1 MASQGQRFR
10 RKALRRGY
18 KVDEVDAFLDRV
30 EATLAGQPVGA
41 PVASQ
46 EVHDVVF
53 RVRFNGYD
61 EWQVDLHLDRVER
74 QLAELEERG
83 GVVSRGTDSG
93 MSDRLG
99 APNRMGPP
107 MRDDRGPVPMHDDR
121 GPVPMHDDRG
131 PVPMHDDRG
140 PVPMRGDRGPVP
152 MRGDRGPVPMHDDR
166 GPVPMRDDRGPV
178 PMRDDRGPVPMRGDR
193 GPVPMHDDR
202 GPVPM
207 RDDRG
212 PGPVP
217 PRPMPA
223 QAGPP
228 ADRYGRYDEPS
239 GAFAA
244 GGYDAPRGG
253 YDTPRGPGG
262 PGPMGPGGP
271 GPMGPGG
278 PGPGHG
284 GPPQR
289 GLPAGSGGYG
299 PDGRF
304 DGFEAGRHGRADM
317 TAEIRMPERDL
328 RELRGRGPA
337 GPPSLPQQPFGGP
350 PMGGPPPIDGPPVGG
365 PPPMAGPPMAGPPG
379 SDLHRVDQIRRSFE
393 VRRFGSGYDPEQV
406 DRLFDGILGGMT
418 GRGPMPVNPKDLDT
432 LRFGL
437 VPGGYFEAEVDAALK
452 DVQDILFGR

>member
-30 EATLAGQPVGA
+30 EATLDGRQVGA

-74 QLAELEERG
+74 QLAELEERSAAGRG
-83 GVVSRGTDSG
+83 GDPRMGPPD
-93 MSDRLG
+93 
-99 APNRMGPP
+99 RMGPP
-107 MRDDRGPVPMHDDR
+107 MRDDRGMVPQ
-121 GPVPMHDDRG
+121 PM
-131 PVPMHDDRG
+131 
-140 PVPMRGDRGPVP
+140 
-152 MRGDRGPVPMHDDR
+152 
-166 GPVPMRDDRGPV
+166 
-178 PMRDDRGPVPMRGDR
+178 
-193 GPVPMHDDR
+193 
-202 GPVPM
+202 
-207 RDDRG
+207 
-212 PGPVP
+212 P

-228 ADRYGRYDEPS
+228 DRYGRYDEPT
-239 GAFAA
+239 GAFA

-253 YDTPRGPGG
+253 YDAPRGPGGPGG

-271 GPMGPGG
+271 MG
-278 PGPGHG
+278 GHG
-284 GPPQR
+284 LPPR
-289 GLPAGSGGYG
+289 GLPAGPGGYG
-299 PDGRF
+299 PDEQRMPGGYGPDDQRGPGGYGPEDQRGPGGYGPDDQRSPGGYPPEEPRF

-317 TAEIRMPERDL
+317 TAEIRMPERDP
-328 RELRGRGPA
+328 RDMRRGPA
-337 GPPSLPQQPFGGP
+337 GPPPMPQQG
-350 PMGGPPPIDGPPVGG
+350 IGG
-365 PPPMAGPPMAGPPG
+365 PPPMAGPPAVPGPPMGGPPMAGPPG
-379 SDLHRVDQIRRSFE
+379 SDLYRVDQIRRRFQ
-393 VRRFGSGYDPEQV
+393 VRRFGSGYDPDQV
-406 DRLFDGILGGMT
+406 DRFFETLLGGMQ
-418 GRGPMPVNPKDLDT
+418 GRNPMPVNPKDLDT

>member
-30 EATLAGQPVGA
+30 EATLDGRQVGA

-74 QLAELEERG
+74 QLAELEERTGAGRG
-83 GVVSRGTDSG
+83 GDPRMGPPD
-93 MSDRLG
+93 
-99 APNRMGPP
+99 RMGPP
-107 MRDDRGPVPMHDDR
+107 MRDDRGGMVPQ
-121 GPVPMHDDRG
+121 PM
-131 PVPMHDDRG
+131 
-140 PVPMRGDRGPVP
+140 
-152 MRGDRGPVPMHDDR
+152 
-166 GPVPMRDDRGPV
+166 
-178 PMRDDRGPVPMRGDR
+178 
-193 GPVPMHDDR
+193 
-202 GPVPM
+202 
-207 RDDRG
+207 
-212 PGPVP
+212 P

-223 QAGPP
+223 QSGPP
-228 ADRYGRYDEPS
+228 DRYGRYDEPT
-239 GAFAA
+239 GAFA

-253 YDTPRGPGG
+253 YDAPRGPAG

-271 GPMGPGG
+271 MG
-278 PGPGHG
+278 GHG
-284 GPPQR
+284 APPR
-289 GLPAGSGGYG
+289 GLPAGPGGYG
-299 PDGRF
+299 PPDDQRMPGGYGPPDDQRMPGGYGPPDDPRSSGGYPPEEPRF

-328 RELRGRGPA
+328 RDMRRGPA
-337 GPPSLPQQPFGGP
+337 GPPPMPQPGIGGPPMAGPPAVAGP
-350 PMGGPPPIDGPPVGG
+350 PMGGPPVG
-365 PPPMAGPPMAGPPG
+365 GPPMAGPPG
-379 SDLHRVDQIRRSFE
+379 SDLYRVDQIRRSFQ
-393 VRRFGSGYDPEQV
+393 VRRFGSGYDPDQV
-406 DRLFDGILGGMT
+406 DRFFETLLGGMQ
-418 GRGPMPVNPKDLDT
+418 RRNPMPVDPKDLDT

>member
-30 EATLAGQPVGA
+30 EATLDGRQVGA

-83 GVVSRGTDSG
+83 AGRGGDPR

-99 APNRMGPP
+99 PPDRMGPP
-107 MRDDRGPVPMHDDR
+107 MRDDRGMVPQ
-121 GPVPMHDDRG
+121 PM
-131 PVPMHDDRG
+131 
-140 PVPMRGDRGPVP
+140 
-152 MRGDRGPVPMHDDR
+152 
-166 GPVPMRDDRGPV
+166 
-178 PMRDDRGPVPMRGDR
+178 
-193 GPVPMHDDR
+193 
-202 GPVPM
+202 
-207 RDDRG
+207 
-212 PGPVP
+212 P

-228 ADRYGRYDEPS
+228 ADRYGRYDEPT
-239 GAFAA
+239 GAFA

-253 YDTPRGPGG
+253 YDAPRGPAG

-271 GPMGPGG
+271 M
-278 PGPGHG
+278 G
-284 GPPQR
+284 GPPPR
-289 GLPAGSGGYG
+289 GLPAGPSGYG
-299 PDGRF
+299 PDDQRMPGGYGQDDQRMPGGYGQDDQRAPGGYPPPPEEPRF
-304 DGFEAGRHGRADM
+304 DGFEAGRHGRTDM

-328 RELRGRGPA
+328 RDMRRGPA
-337 GPPSLPQQPFGGP
+337 GPPPMPQQGMGGP
-350 PMGGPPPIDGPPVGG
+350 PMAGPPAVPGPPVGG
-365 PPPMAGPPMAGPPG
+365 PPMVGPPMAGPPG
-379 SDLHRVDQIRRSFE
+379 SDLYRVDQIRRRFQ
-393 VRRFGSGYDPEQV
+393 VRRFGSGYDPDQV
-406 DRLFDGILGGMT
+406 DRFFETLLGGMQ
-418 GRGPMPVNPKDLDT
+418 GRNPMPVNPKDLDT

>member
-1 MASQGQRFR
+1 VASQGQRFR

-41 PVASQ
+41 PVTSQ

-83 GVVSRGTDSG
+83 GLPGQESDS
-93 MSDRLG
+93 
-99 APNRMGPP
+99 RMGDRIGPP
-107 MRDDRGPVPMHDDR
+107 ERTGPAMRDDRGP
-121 GPVPMHDDRG
+121 G
-131 PVPMHDDRG
+131 
-140 PVPMRGDRGPVP
+140 PMR
-152 MRGDRGPVPMHDDR
+152 DDR

-178 PMRDDRGPVPMRGDR
+178 PMRDDRGPGPMR
-193 GPVPMHDDR
+193 DDR

-207 RDDRG
+207 RDERG
-212 PGPVP
+212 SAALPPPMP

-223 QAGPP
+223 QAGP
-228 ADRYGRYDEPS
+228 AERYGGRYDEPTS
-239 GAFAA
+239 TFAGFDA
-244 GGYDAPRGG
+244 PPRGGFDAPRGGYDAPRGG
-253 YDTPRGPGG
+253 YDAPRGPAG
-262 PGPMGPGGP
+262 PGPMGPGA
-271 GPMGPGG
+271 PMGPGM
-278 PGPGHG
+278 GHG
-284 GPPQR
+284 GPPR
-289 GLPAGSGGYG
+289 GPAGYG
-299 PDGRF
+299 PDDRF
-304 DGFEAGRHGRADM
+304 DGFEAGRHGRVDM

-337 GPPSLPQQPFGGP
+337 GGPPPMPQQPHGP
-350 PMGGPPPIDGPPVGG
+350 IGG
-365 PPPMAGPPMAGPPG
+365 PPPMPQQPHGPIGGPPLGGPPPVAGPPMAGPPG
-379 SDLHRVDQIRRSFE
+379 SDLYRVDQIRRSLQ

-406 DRLFDGILGGMT
+406 DRLFEGILAAMS

-437 VPGGYFEAEVDAALK
+437 VPGGYFEAEVDAALEQ
-452 DVQDILFGR
+452 VQDILFGR

>member
-30 EATLAGQPVGA
+30 EATLDGRQVGA

-74 QLAELEERG
+74 QLAELEERTSAGRG
-83 GVVSRGTDSG
+83 GDPRMG
-93 MSDRLG
+93 DRLG
-99 APNRMGPP
+99 PPDRMGPP
-107 MRDDRGPVPMHDDR
+107 LRDDRGGMVPQ
-121 GPVPMHDDRG
+121 PM
-131 PVPMHDDRG
+131 
-140 PVPMRGDRGPVP
+140 
-152 MRGDRGPVPMHDDR
+152 
-166 GPVPMRDDRGPV
+166 
-178 PMRDDRGPVPMRGDR
+178 
-193 GPVPMHDDR
+193 
-202 GPVPM
+202 
-207 RDDRG
+207 
-212 PGPVP
+212 P

-228 ADRYGRYDEPS
+228 ADRYGRYDEPT
-239 GAFAA
+239 GAFA

-253 YDTPRGPGG
+253 YDAQRGPGG

-271 GPMGPGG
+271 MG
-278 PGPGHG
+278 GHG
-284 GPPQR
+284 VPPR
-289 GLPAGSGGYG
+289 GLPAGPGAYGPPDEQRMPGGYG
-299 PDGRF
+299 PPDDQRGPGGYGPPDDQRGPGGGYPPEEPRF

-317 TAEIRMPERDL
+317 TAEIRMPER
-328 RELRGRGPA
+328 ELRDMRRGPA
-337 GPPSLPQQPFGGP
+337 GPPPMPQQGLGGP
-350 PMGGPPPIDGPPVGG
+350 PMAGPPAVAG
-365 PPPMAGPPMAGPPG
+365 PPMAGPPMGGPPMAGPPG
-379 SDLHRVDQIRRSFE
+379 SDLYRVDQIRRSFQ
-393 VRRFGSGYDPEQV
+393 VRRFGSGYDPDQV
-406 DRLFDGILGGMT
+406 DRFFETLLGGMQ
-418 GRGPMPVNPKDLDT
+418 RRNPMPVDPKDLDT

>member
-83 GVVSRGTDSG
+83 GVPGGRGGDPR
-93 MSDRLG
+93 MADRL
-99 APNRMGPP
+99 GPP
-107 MRDDRGPVPMHDDR
+107 MRDDRGLSPVPQ
-121 GPVPMHDDRG
+121 PPM
-131 PVPMHDDRG
+131 
-140 PVPMRGDRGPVP
+140 
-152 MRGDRGPVPMHDDR
+152 
-166 GPVPMRDDRGPV
+166 
-178 PMRDDRGPVPMRGDR
+178 
-193 GPVPMHDDR
+193 
-202 GPVPM
+202 
-207 RDDRG
+207 
-212 PGPVP
+212 P
-217 PRPMPA
+217 PRGMPA

-228 ADRYGRYDEPS
+228 ADRYGRYDEPT
-239 GAFAA
+239 GAFA

-253 YDTPRGPGG
+253 YDAPRGPGG
-262 PGPMGPGGP
+262 PGPMGPGAPMGYGGP
-271 GPMGPGG
+271 PPRGLPPGPGG
-278 PGPGHG
+278 
-284 GPPQR
+284 
-289 GLPAGSGGYG
+289 YG
-299 PDGRF
+299 QDDSRYGQDEQRF

-317 TAEIRMPERDL
+317 TAEIRMSE
-328 RELRGRGPA
+328 RELRDMRDRGPA
-337 GPPSLPQQPFGGP
+337 GPPALPQQGMGGGP
-350 PMGGPPPIDGPPVGG
+350 PMAGPPVGG
-365 PPPMAGPPMAGPPG
+365 PPMVGPPMAGPPG
-379 SDLHRVDQIRRSFE
+379 SELYRVDQIRRSFQ
-393 VRRFGSGYDPEQV
+393 VRRFGSGYDPDQV
-406 DRLFDGILGGMT
+406 DRFFETLLGGMQ
-418 GRGPMPVNPKDLDT
+418 GRNPMPVNPKDLDT

>member
-30 EATLAGQPVGA
+30 EATLDGRQVGA

-74 QLAELEERG
+74 QLAELEERTSAGRG
-83 GVVSRGTDSG
+83 GDPRMG
-93 MSDRLG
+93 DRLG
-99 APNRMGPP
+99 PPDRMGPP
-107 MRDDRGPVPMHDDR
+107 LRDDRGGMVPQ
-121 GPVPMHDDRG
+121 PM
-131 PVPMHDDRG
+131 
-140 PVPMRGDRGPVP
+140 
-152 MRGDRGPVPMHDDR
+152 
-166 GPVPMRDDRGPV
+166 
-178 PMRDDRGPVPMRGDR
+178 
-193 GPVPMHDDR
+193 
-202 GPVPM
+202 
-207 RDDRG
+207 
-212 PGPVP
+212 P

-228 ADRYGRYDEPS
+228 ADRYGRYDEPT
-239 GAFAA
+239 GAFA

-253 YDTPRGPGG
+253 YDAQRGPGG

-271 GPMGPGG
+271 MG
-278 PGPGHG
+278 GHG
-284 GPPQR
+284 VPPR
-289 GLPAGSGGYG
+289 GLPAGPGAYGPPDEQRMPGGYG
-299 PDGRF
+299 PPDDQRGPGGYGPPDDQRGPGGGYPPEEPRF

-317 TAEIRMPERDL
+317 TAEIRMPER
-328 RELRGRGPA
+328 ELRDMRRGPA
-337 GPPSLPQQPFGGP
+337 GPPPMPQQGLGGPPMAGPPAVAGP
-350 PMGGPPPIDGPPVGG
+350 PMGGPPMAGPPMG
-365 PPPMAGPPMAGPPG
+365 GPPMAGPPG
-379 SDLHRVDQIRRSFE
+379 SDLYRVDQIRRSFQ
-393 VRRFGSGYDPEQV
+393 VRRFGSGYDPDQV
-406 DRLFDGILGGMT
+406 DRFFETLLGGMQ
-418 GRGPMPVNPKDLDT
+418 RRNPMPVDPKDLDT